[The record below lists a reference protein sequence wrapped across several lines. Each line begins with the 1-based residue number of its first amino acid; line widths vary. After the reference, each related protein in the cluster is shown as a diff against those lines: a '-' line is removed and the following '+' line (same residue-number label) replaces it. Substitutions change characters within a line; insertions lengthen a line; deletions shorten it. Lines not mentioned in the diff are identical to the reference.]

1 MAAQAIPRSGTR
13 SGSLVR
19 ASVTDQRLGGAL
31 LSVAGAII
39 LLGIV
44 SAEALY
50 PRAYSTG
57 ANQISDLGGTEP
69 PGSLV
74 FQPSA
79 MIFGGSMVVVGIL
92 VVVGAWF
99 VQRAFRRR
107 SVTIPLALLGFGA
120 LGVGLF
126 PGSTGTPHAIFAM
139 LTFVSGG
146 VGALTAARVATG
158 PFRYLSILF
167 GTVSL
172 LTLVS
177 YLLLREAGPMAGL
190 GLGGVERW
198 IVYPIVIWVSAFGG
212 YLAGRADGAAVSGA
226 VGPG

>member
-1 MAAQAIPRSGTR
+1 MATRTIPRSVTR
-13 SGSLVR
+13 SGPLDR
-19 ASVTDQRLGGAL
+19 AWVTDQRLGGAL

-39 LLGIV
+39 LLGII

-79 MIFGGSMVVVGIL
+79 TIFDGSMIVVGLL
-92 VVVGAWF
+92 VIVGAWF
-99 VQRAFRRR
+99 VQRTFRRR
-107 SVTIPLALLGFGA
+107 SVTIPLALLGLGA

-126 PGSTGTPHAIFAM
+126 PGSTGTPHAVFAM

-146 VGALTAARVATG
+146 TAALTAARVATG
-158 PFRYLSILF
+158 PFRYVSILL

-172 LTLVS
+172 LTLIG
-177 YLLLREAGPMAGL
+177 YLVLREAGPMAGL

-198 IVYPIVIWVSAFGG
+198 IVYPIVIWVTGFGG
-212 YLAGRADGAAVSGA
+212 YLAGRADGAAAAA
-226 VGPG
+226 VVPG